1 LILVLVLEQW
11 QGQADGCGLVAAGA
25 FEVDEDVECAVCEV
39 YRQASGADLR
49 EDVHFAVLN
58 DAGPR
63 CLDGLDPYGVDDL
76 DLYGVGALDPYCGD
90 DLGRCGAAALDQ
102 CGAGALDRYRVDD
115 LGRFAGDVLDQLF
128 LSVLTYFV
136 LDFYCVGSC

>member
-1 LILVLVLEQW
+1 
-11 QGQADGCGLVAAGA
+11 VAAGA

-63 CLDGLDPYGVDDL
+63 CLDGLDRFGV
-76 DLYGVGALDPYCGD
+76 
-90 DLGRCGAAALDQ
+90 
-102 CGAGALDRYRVDD
+102 GALDRYRVDD

>member
-63 CLDGLDPYGVDDL
+63 CLDGLDRF
-76 DLYGVGALDPYCGD
+76 GVGALDPYGVDDLGLFGVGALDQYCGD
-90 DLGRCGAAALDQ
+90 DLGR